1 MLETSCVNITLLSVN
16 ISLRLDSTVSFYFLK
31 KAQPII
37 FLKYQDHKELQNF
50 ERQNRRILQ
59 TKGELSNERKEKQ
72 EILNQ
77 SFTKLLNMTQQ
88 FADILA
94 EELPELRQDLSPRD
108 EECSV
113 LELCENMSDQ
123 ACETLNELLWE
134 NEEGRQFYEN
144 LPNLSVYL
152 PNLIPKV
159 TVERQHF

>member
-1 MLETSCVNITLLSVN
+1 
-16 ISLRLDSTVSFYFLK
+16 
-31 KAQPII
+31 
-37 FLKYQDHKELQNF
+37 
-50 ERQNRRILQ
+50 
-59 TKGELSNERKEKQ
+59 
-72 EILNQ
+72 
-77 SFTKLLNMTQQ
+77 MTQQ

-123 ACETLNELLWE
+123 ARETLNELLWE
-134 NEEGRQFYEN
+134 NEEGRQFYES

-159 TVERQHF
+159 TAETLPPPDPVEQVRIHVIHVFNLS